1 MMVRAWR
8 FWTAAADGEAWFQH
22 CDETALQELTSVASN
37 RGVFVLWRT
46 ELDETEF
53 VLLSLWDD
61 EDSPAVESAVA
72 RGLAHLEHDDYA
84 VRREVDARQY
94 EFVSRHRSCWACAV
108 GSRPILDPEV
118 PWVPIRPRRAA
129 TL

>member
-8 FWTAAADGEAWFQH
+8 FWTASADGEAWFQH

-46 ELDETEF
+46 EMDETEF

-72 RGLAHLEHDDYA
+72 RGLAYLEHDGYA

-94 EFVSRHRSCWACAV
+94 EFVSRGAIA
-108 GSRPILDPEV
+108 LT
-118 PWVPIRPRRAA
+118 AA
-129 TL
+129 LSFEP